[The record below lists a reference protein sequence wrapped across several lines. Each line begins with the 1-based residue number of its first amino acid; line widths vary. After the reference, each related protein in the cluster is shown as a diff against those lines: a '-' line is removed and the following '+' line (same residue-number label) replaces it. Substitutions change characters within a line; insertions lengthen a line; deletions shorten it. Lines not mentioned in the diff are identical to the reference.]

1 MPTLVVKPN
10 GRAFEYVPGK
20 SLLEILLDNDVFVN
34 NPCNGKGT
42 CGKCR
47 VKIVAGQKFAV
58 SETEQRLLSQSD
70 LEQGIR
76 LSCLIDPTEDLTV
89 ELVQKE
95 RKHEVLT
102 TGIIPEFEFAPETC
116 KRPVYVHRPT
126 LEDQTP
132 FEDQICDQLGVE
144 AIALDVLA
152 EAGLTPGDWTAVL
165 HGAQVI
171 RIESGDTTG
180 ELYGVAIDIGTTT
193 VVCEL
198 VDLLSGERMANASQI
213 NAQKVFGLD
222 VLTRI
227 TYELEHPDN
236 GVANLQKVMV
246 KSINGMI
253 DEVCAETG
261 IARTSIYEITVGANC
276 TMMHMLLGVDARCI
290 GKAPFAP
297 AFARAK
303 DIPAAS
309 IGIDVAPGARLY
321 ALPHVSAYIGAD
333 IVAGAYVCE
342 LEKEPGNVLFIDI
355 GTNGEIVLAS
365 HGKLLSCS
373 CAAGPALEGMNISAG
388 MRAAEGAIEEVA
400 VSEDGN
406 EFKVIGNAEP
416 VGLCGSGI
424 LAVMRELLRCGF
436 VRKNGAFVKLA
447 KLDADD
453 WRRSRIVE
461 DEDGK
466 RAFILTEVPERLLV
480 TQSDVRQ
487 VQLAK
492 GAILSGFVALLNKA
506 GISMDDLDKV
516 VIAGQFGAHLTP
528 NSITGTGI
536 LPSEVE
542 DRIVYAGNTSQT
554 GAYMAL
560 MSGAVKR
567 DIERLAH
574 NMDYMELGATENYE
588 RLFSDCLIFPV
599 SK

>member
-1 MPTLVVKPN
+1 VPTLVVKPS
-10 GRAFEYVPGK
+10 GRTFEYVSGK
-20 SLLEILLDNDVFVN
+20 SLLEILLENDVFVN

-47 VKIVAGQKFAV
+47 VKIVAGQEFTV
-58 SETEQRLLSQSD
+58 SETEQRLLSQGD
-70 LEQGIR
+70 LDQGIR

-102 TGIIPEFEFAPETC
+102 TGIIPEFDFAPETC
-116 KRPVYVHRPT
+116 KRPVQIHRPT

-132 FEDQICDQLGVE
+132 FEDQICEQLGVE

-152 EAGLTPGDWTAVL
+152 EASLTPGDWTAVL
-165 HGAQVI
+165 HGGRVI
-171 RIESGDTTG
+171 RLEPGDTTG

-198 VDLLSGERMANASQI
+198 VDLLNGERMANASQV

-303 DIPAAS
+303 DLPAAS

-355 GTNGEIVLAS
+355 GTNARLCSHHTAS
-365 HGKLLSCS
+365 SY
-373 CAAGPALEGMNISAG
+373 
-388 MRAAEGAIEEVA
+388 
-400 VSEDGN
+400 
-406 EFKVIGNAEP
+406 P
-416 VGLCGSGI
+416 VR
-424 LAVMRELLRCGF
+424 VRRVPPLR
-436 VRKNGAFVKLA
+436 V
-447 KLDADD
+447 
-453 WRRSRIVE
+453 
-461 DEDGK
+461 
-466 RAFILTEVPERLLV
+466 
-480 TQSDVRQ
+480 
-487 VQLAK
+487 
-492 GAILSGFVALLNKA
+492 
-506 GISMDDLDKV
+506 
-516 VIAGQFGAHLTP
+516 
-528 NSITGTGI
+528 
-536 LPSEVE
+536 
-542 DRIVYAGNTSQT
+542 
-554 GAYMAL
+554 
-560 MSGAVKR
+560 
-567 DIERLAH
+567 
-574 NMDYMELGATENYE
+574 
-588 RLFSDCLIFPV
+588 
-599 SK
+599 